1 VDQDARDAIDRGKRV
16 AQLHLS
22 KIALSGIVRNRQ
34 ESSGI
39 VKELLGIVR
48 NRQESSGIARNR
60 QEEKNSCQEK

>member
-22 KIALSGIVRNRQ
+22 NITLP
-34 ESSGI
+34 GI
-39 VKELLGIVR
+39 VKELSRNRQGIVR